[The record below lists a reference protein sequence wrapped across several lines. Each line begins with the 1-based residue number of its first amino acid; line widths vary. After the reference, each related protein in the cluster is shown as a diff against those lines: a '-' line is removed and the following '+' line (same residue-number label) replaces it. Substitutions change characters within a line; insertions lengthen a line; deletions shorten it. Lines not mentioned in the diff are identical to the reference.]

1 MLSPNR
7 KNEDTTIVC
16 VSPQFES
23 GWLIREARKIA
34 HKTNTKLYVIN
45 IQKKSEL
52 GKKVGKELEYLLMIS
67 KELDAK
73 MLIFFSDNPITIL
86 KDCIERRN
94 VKHIILGKSGEKV
107 HEIEKQL
114 HAKFKNIEMHTY
126 KYK

>member
-1 MLSPNR
+1 
-7 KNEDTTIVC
+7 
-16 VSPQFES
+16 
-23 GWLIREARKIA
+23 
-34 HKTNTKLYVIN
+34 
-45 IQKKSEL
+45 
-52 GKKVGKELEYLLMIS
+52 MIS

-73 MLIFFSDNPITIL
+73 MLIFFSDNPIAIL

-114 HAKFKNIEMHTY
+114 QAKFKDIEMHTY